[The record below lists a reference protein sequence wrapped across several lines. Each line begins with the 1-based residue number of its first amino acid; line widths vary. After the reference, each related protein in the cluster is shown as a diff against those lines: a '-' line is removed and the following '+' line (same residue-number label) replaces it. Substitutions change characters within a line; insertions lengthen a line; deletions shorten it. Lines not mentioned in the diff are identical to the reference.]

1 MDFRIIQY
9 TTILDPVSPEV
20 EYSKHLED
28 YPLNKVY
35 YLSLTRGMGVR
46 KLLNFNGGGGEV
58 KTLTD
63 LTC

>member
-1 MDFRIIQY
+1 M
-9 TTILDPVSPEV
+9 SPEV